1 MAARA
6 NNSISGLI
14 CLEMECHSISRQF
27 NLRKT
32 FRHPIT
38 GLVRFSDGHC
48 KLKSTNCPPASEAS
62 REVANFN
69 PKKISHTPVYCV
81 KIS

>member
-1 MAARA
+1 MFCTIVTLNARSPA
-6 NNSISGLI
+6 ILWY
-14 CLEMECHSISRQF
+14 
-27 NLRKT
+27 
-32 FRHPIT
+32 T
-38 GLVRFSDGHC
+38 GYY
-48 KLKSTNCPPASEAS
+48 PPASEES